1 MDGSVAQD
9 DMRLLY
15 LYLVVCTESC
25 YLYWAMLRS
34 ASRGGAQWARVQA
47 ALREQ
52 AALSRQVVMRKHDLR
67 RACAS
72 VAAAANAAANAQCSL
87 ADAFLCS
94 VPRVSRFAQYAE

>member
-1 MDGSVAQD
+1 MAG
-9 DMRLLY
+9 
-15 LYLVVCTESC
+15 ESGESLGLGFVRGATLRQWRA
-25 YLYWAMLRS
+25 LYWAMLRS

-52 AALSRQVVMRKHDLR
+52 AALSHQVVMRKHDLR

-87 ADAFLCS
+87 ADAFLCA
-94 VPRVSRFAQYAE
+94 VPCVSRFAQYAE